1 MKRMSGL
8 EGMAVR
14 PGMELFHVAD
24 LSTLWVNVEIYEQQL
39 PRVPPGA
46 MARIS
51 LDALKGETLVGRVRY
66 VDPQVTERTRTV
78 SLKVEVP
85 NRDGKLRAGMYATVL
100 LEPVDAGE
108 VVAVPSLAV
117 LRTGQRSVVIVAD
130 GGGRFTPREVE
141 LGIESDGWVE
151 IRSGLKAGEEIV
163 TSSQF
168 LIDSES
174 NLREAVQK
182 LISSRAP
189 KVAAPKARE
198 AGDA

>member
-1 MKRMSGL
+1 
-8 EGMAVR
+8 
-14 PGMELFHVAD
+14 ELFHIAD

-39 PRVPPGA
+39 ARVPPGA
-46 MARIS
+46 TARIT
-51 LDALKGETLVGRVRY
+51 LDALNETLVGKVRY

-151 IRSGLKAGEEIV
+151 IRSGLKAGAEIV

-182 LISSRAP
+182 LISSRTP

-198 AGDA
+198 A